1 MDSEGIVKSVD
12 GIYKVCQE
20 CLALYEHKFKGKKL
34 CLHIGW
40 LVACEYLVGVP
51 M

>member
-20 CLALYEHKFKGKKL
+20 CFSQTVLKKL
-34 CLHIGW
+34 H
-40 LVACEYLVGVP
+40 ACVP